1 MRRVHTPD
9 PPTSG
14 VPVCREIYTMTFDID
29 LERQFLHLSN
39 KETEIMKRNIRSY
52 KELTAKLGLE
62 PPPLAPIQ
70 VTFPLR

>member
-1 MRRVHTPD
+1 
-9 PPTSG
+9 
-14 VPVCREIYTMTFDID
+14 MTFDID

-62 PPPLAPIQ
+62 PPHSLP
-70 VTFPLR
+70 FE